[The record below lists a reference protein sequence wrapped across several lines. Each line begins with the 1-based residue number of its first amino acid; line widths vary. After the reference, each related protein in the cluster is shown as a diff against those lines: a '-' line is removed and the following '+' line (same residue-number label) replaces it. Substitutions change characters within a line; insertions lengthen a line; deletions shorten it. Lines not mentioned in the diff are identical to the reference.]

1 MANNEEQNF
10 AELYENSLKKLEEGT
25 IVEGTIVDIVGEDI
39 FVDLGYKADGVI
51 PRGEFSYGDEK
62 PADKVKVGDKIS
74 AYILKMNNGQ
84 GNVLL
89 STKRLQ
95 SKKLREEFEANVKA
109 DKPVEAKVTE
119 IKDAGVIAE
128 AGSTKIFVPRTQLV
142 KKVTDLAE

>member
-1 MANNEEQNF
+1 MNYWRKKDNLADSERIDFKMANNEEQNF

-95 SKKLREEFEANVKA
+95 SKKA
-109 DKPVEAKVTE
+109 
-119 IKDAGVIAE
+119 
-128 AGSTKIFVPRTQLV
+128 
-142 KKVTDLAE
+142 